1 MSITLK
7 MRDEQIC
14 EMARCF
20 LEKYQPNALKVPQR
34 TDLSTLLDFIKKD
47 FGFSF
52 IRSDLGSENNSKVL
66 GSTDFRNKTISI
78 DNSFE
83 SDDYNKSIRVPFVIA
98 HEIGHCIVHGPR
110 YSELKMAG
118 IFDQVTTDTMDMV
131 TGKRILKNDRD
142 FIEHQAHIFAAS
154 ILVPAQTLKT
164 ALIKAQ
170 EKVGINRKR
179 GIVYLDK
186 KGYSHRDYQLTLME
200 LKRFYFVSKH
210 VLKIRLHQNSLI
222 EGPIERIPS
231 IATIFNEMG
240 LNQIR
245 ENWIED

>member
-7 MRDEQIC
+7 MRDEEIC

-34 TDLSTLLDFIKKD
+34 TDLSILLDFIKKD

-52 IRSDLGSENNSKVL
+52 IKSDLGSENNSKVL

-98 HEIGHCIVHGPR
+98 HEIGHCIVHGPK

-118 IFDQVTTDTMDMV
+118 VFDQVTTDTMDMV

-154 ILVPAQTLKT
+154 ILVPAQTLKA
-164 ALIKAQ
+164 ALIKSQ

-179 GIVYLDK
+179 GVIYLDK

-210 VLKIRLHQNSLI
+210 VLRIRLHQNSLI

-231 IATIFNEMG
+231 VAAIFNEMG
-240 LNQIR
+240 LDKIR